1 MIDRRAVMKPPVP
14 IQPARRDVLKAA
26 AFSAAAAVSSSA
38 RAAEPARAAG
48 APPRPNVLLI
58 ICDQLG
64 LDAIGAHGCQDVRT
78 PNLDGLVAGGT
89 TFLESHSASP
99 VCSPARS
106 SIMTGLMPAETGVI
120 SNGRPIHRTRPN
132 LGQWFGARGYE
143 TVYCGKW
150 HLPGGYQAKVPGFH
164 TLPAGKGQGDLSDT
178 SVSHAC
184 EAYLRSRPK
193 DKPYLMVASFMQ
205 PHDICYWGNV
215 RQLRMPKGLPFK
227 QLQGMLPKLP
237 PNNTSRPKAP
247 KWLDARC
254 ADDYSPQQW
263 QYYLYIYAR
272 MIEMLDADVGR
283 VLRAVKDAGQAENTV
298 IVFTSDHGDGRGRH
312 KHVSKW
318 YPYDEA
324 MKVPLIVSCPG
335 RIAKGVDRTHLV
347 SGTDIMP
354 TLCDYAGIDTPKP
367 CAGMSLR
374 PLLAGR
380 DAKWRT
386 YLVADYGPAG
396 HIVRTGRYKYSTYKG
411 DPVEQLFDM
420 RADPW
425 EMKNLYQDAQ
435 YASVMAEHRT
445 MLADFQ
451 STLKPV
457 APTAGPARRQ
467 PSPRRT

>member
-1 MIDRRAVMKPPVP
+1 MEPAAPTRT
-14 IQPARRDVLKAA
+14 ARRDVLKAA
-26 AFSAAAAVSSSA
+26 AFGATAALSTAGAAA
-38 RAAEPARAAG
+38 
-48 APPRPNVLLI
+48 PRPVKTRKPNILLI

-64 LDAIGAHGCQDVRT
+64 LDAIAAHGCTDVRT
-78 PNLDGLVAGGT
+78 PNLDRLIARGT
-89 TFLESHSASP
+89 TFLESHSTSP

-120 SNGRPIHRTRPN
+120 SNGRPIHKSRPN

-150 HLPGGYQAKVPGFH
+150 HLPGGYQPKVPGFH
-164 TLPAGKGQGDLSDT
+164 TLPAGKGQGDLNDT
-178 SVSHAC
+178 IVSHAC
-184 EAYLRSRPK
+184 EAYIRSRPK
-193 DKPYLMVASFMQ
+193 DRDSKPWLMVASFMQ

-215 RQLRMPKGLPFK
+215 RMLRMPRGLPFK
-227 QLQGMLPKLP
+227 QLRGKLPKLP

-247 KWLDARC
+247 KWLDARRV
-254 ADDYSPQQW
+254 DEYSPEQW

-283 VLRAVKDAGQAENTV
+283 VLRAVEDAGQDENTV

-324 MKVPLIVSCPG
+324 MKVPLIVSCPK
-335 RIAKGVDRTHLV
+335 RIARGAVDRTHLV

-367 CAGMSLR
+367 CTGMSLR
-374 PLLAGR
+374 PMLERR
-380 DAKWRT
+380 DAKWRR

-420 RADPW
+420 QADPW
-425 EMKNLYQDAQ
+425 EMKNLYEEPR
-435 YASVMAEHRT
+435 YAPVMAEHRK
-445 MLADFQ
+445 MLGEFQ
-451 STLKPV
+451 SKLHTV
-457 APTAGPARRQ
+457 TPTTGPARRR
-467 PSPRRT
+467 PRPGRS

>member
-1 MIDRRAVMKPPVP
+1 MDLSPSQ
-14 IQPARRDVLKAA
+14 QPARRDVLKAA
-26 AFSAAAAVSSSA
+26 AFGVTAALS
-38 RAAEPARAAG
+38 AAG
-48 APPRPNVLLI
+48 AEQSPDAQDRKPNILLI

-64 LDAIGAHGCQDVRT
+64 LDAIGAHGCADVRS
-78 PNLDGLVAGGT
+78 PHLDRLIAGGA
-89 TFLESHSASP
+89 TFLESHSTNP

-106 SIMTGLMPAETGVI
+106 SIMTGLMSTETGVI
-120 SNGRPIHRTRPN
+120 SNGRPIHSSRRN

-150 HLPGGYQAKVPGFH
+150 HLPGGYQPRVPGFH
-164 TLPAGKGQGDLSDT
+164 TLPAGKGQGDLNDT
-178 SVSHAC
+178 LVSHAC

-193 DKPYLMVASFMQ
+193 QKPWLMVASFLQ

-215 RQLRMPKGLPFK
+215 RQRRMPKGLPFEP
-227 QLQGMLPKLP
+227 LQGKLPALP

-247 KWLDARC
+247 KWLDARRV
-254 ADDYSPQQW
+254 DDYSPEQW

-283 VLRAVKDAGQAENTV
+283 LLRAVEDSGQAENTI

-324 MKVPLIVSCPG
+324 MKVPLIVSYAG
-335 RIAKGVDRTHLV
+335 RITPGTVDRTHLV

-354 TLCDYAGIDTPKP
+354 TLCDYAGIEAPKP
-367 CAGMSLR
+367 CTGMSLR
-374 PLLAGR
+374 PILERR
-380 DAKWRT
+380 DVTWRP

-396 HIVRTGRYKYSTYKG
+396 HIVRTARYKYATYKG

-420 RADPW
+420 QADPW
-425 EMKNLYQDAQ
+425 ETTNLYEQAK
-435 YASVMAEHRT
+435 YAPVLAEHRK
-445 MLADFQ
+445 MLAAFQ
-451 STLKPV
+451 STLDRV
-457 APTAGPARRQ
+457 APTAGP
-467 PSPRRT
+467 PRRRPGRGRS